1 MKIFIL
7 EDNIYRI
14 RGFVAKLS
22 AQYPDAKLFFAEEIE
37 EAKKLHDEN
46 APFDKYYLDHD
57 LGGKVMV
64 STLNLNTGSTFAK
77 HLKEKGVD
85 GYSAEIVI
93 HSLNPVGAEN
103 IKNLLPGS
111 IRKPYFNF

>member
-14 RGFVAKLS
+14 RGFKEKLAK
-22 AQYPDAKLFFAEEIE
+22 QYPDAELYFAEEIN
-37 EAKKLHDEN
+37 EAIALHEKE

-64 STLNLNTGSTFAK
+64 SIAHLNTGSQFAK
-77 HLKEKGVD
+77 YLQSKGVD
-85 GYSAEIVI
+85 GTSAEIVI

-103 IKNLLPGS
+103 IKNMLPGS